1 MGQELRY
8 FIKSYFV
15 AGGVPV
21 SDEHSVLVGR
31 RGERDRNQGAAVYAN
46 CTEATGSFVE
56 CQRREVEEA
65 AYLVLSLHMVSEIL
79 AWRDWTIG
87 AGHTILP

>member
-1 MGQELRY
+1 M
-8 FIKSYFV
+8 
-15 AGGVPV
+15 ACGVPV
-21 SDEHSVLVGR
+21 ADEHSVLVGR
-31 RGERDRNQGAAVYAN
+31 RGERDRDQGAAVYAN
-46 CTEATGSFVE
+46 CAEAAAGFVE

-79 AWRDWTIG
+79 AWRDWAIG